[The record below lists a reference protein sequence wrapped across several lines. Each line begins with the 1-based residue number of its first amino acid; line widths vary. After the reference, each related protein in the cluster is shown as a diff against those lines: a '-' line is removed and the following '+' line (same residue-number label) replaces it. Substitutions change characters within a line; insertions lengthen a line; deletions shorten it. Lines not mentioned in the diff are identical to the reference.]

1 LTGWGWPGGREEKV
15 VAGAPGWA
23 LDTREVE
30 SCARAVS
37 SVAARA
43 ALVLPPV
50 GREGGSSAAGVLA
63 VGALGL
69 GSMPGTVMAW
79 EVVLA
84 VVEAVVEAEATLVR
98 MERRAAVVGGVG
110 APVELVAEKWVRME
124 DTPDTAA
131 VERDWAAVVLVV
143 LVAVVALEGDG
154 SWAEFPTNTADAVA
168 SGVLA
173 ATAGAIAGMIHNLQ
187 QIQKQPV
194 QLLVSGGNSPLLI
207 PRLSAL
213 GFSPHYERDLVLQGI
228 ALISAGFEE

>member
-1 LTGWGWPGGREEKV
+1 MR
-15 VAGAPGWA
+15 
-23 LDTREVE
+23 
-30 SCARAVS
+30 
-37 SVAARA
+37 
-43 ALVLPPV
+43 
-50 GREGGSSAAGVLA
+50 
-63 VGALGL
+63 
-69 GSMPGTVMAW
+69 
-79 EVVLA
+79 
-84 VVEAVVEAEATLVR
+84 
-98 MERRAAVVGGVG
+98 
-110 APVELVAEKWVRME
+110 VRME